1 MPIGA
6 KQLLNPKALT
16 KIQSIILIAIIIVAA
31 VGVVAIVLWDNPSQS
46 SETIKIGVCADLDKP
61 WAQEDYEGV
70 KLAVEQINA
79 EGGILGRHV
88 EVFGEDDDGGFDPII
103 TSTALNR
110 LITVDN
116 VDFIIGLPS
125 LTKLEII
132 AQHKKI
138 FISTWGEEECEQQV
152 LDDYGKYKYYFAC
165 SPNSTS
171 IRVRMINSLINLR
184 DATGFNKIGLLG
196 LDGDW
201 DRAHFE
207 ALEPSL
213 SQKGIEVVYK
223 NFFPLGTFEFSSYF
237 AAAEAAGVE
246 TLLPMMTDEYIPFVK
261 EYYDR
266 QSPMFIFGGNLG
278 ALARP
283 SAWDYTDGKCE
294 DVCGTGWAVGAGYP
308 LTSKTLAT
316 IQAVI
321 DKGFEAPLTA
331 LGYDIVRF
339 ILADAIKRAGTIETE
354 AVIKAL
360 EETSVETSNSKKF
373 SFTES
378 HAVMV
383 GTDPNDPEA
392 DYMLDMLFQ
401 WQNGELVPVYPQK
414 IMEEAGATYTFP
426 DWSGPWDNI
435 N

>member
-1 MPIGA
+1 VLGS
-6 KQLLNPKALT
+6 KALT
-16 KIQSIILIAIIIVAA
+16 KVQSIILIALVAVAA
-31 VGVVAIVLWDNPSQS
+31 VGVAAYLLWDNPRQS
-46 SETIKIGVCADLDKP
+46 SDTIKIGVCADLDKP

-79 EGGILGRHV
+79 EGGLLGRQV
-88 EVFGEDDDGGFDPII
+88 EVFGEDDDGGLDPTI

-116 VDFIIGLPS
+116 VDFIIGLGS

-138 FISTWGEEECEQQV
+138 FISTLGVEECEQQV
-152 LDDYGKYKYYFAC
+152 LDDYEKYKYYFAC

-171 IRVRMINSLINLR
+171 TRVRMINSLLNLR
-184 DATGFNKIGLLG
+184 DVTGFNKIGLLS
-196 LDGDW
+196 LDFESL
-201 DRAHFE
+201 RASFE
-207 ALEPSL
+207 VLESSL
-213 SQKGIEVVYK
+213 SQKGFEVVYK
-223 NFFPLGTFEFSSYF
+223 NFFPIGTFDFSSYF

-246 TLLPMMTDEYIPFVK
+246 TLLPIMTDEYIPFVK

-266 QSPMFIFGGNLG
+266 QSPILIFGGSLG
-278 ALARP
+278 ALPRP

-294 DVCGTGWAVGAGYP
+294 DVCSGSIGAAVGAGYP

-316 IQAVI
+316 IQAFI

-360 EETSVETSNSKKF
+360 EETSVETSNAKKF
-373 SFTES
+373 TFTES

-383 GTDPNDPEA
+383 GSDPNDPEA

-401 WQNGELVPVYPQK
+401 WQNGELVPVYPK
-414 IMEEAGATYTFP
+414 AIMEEAGATYTFP
-426 DWSGPWDNI
+426 DWSGPWDDLD
-435 N
+435 